1 MDEQKIKK
9 ILKNPSLQIKQDIN
23 TIKPYCETK
32 SVKMKNNITRIPVE
46 ITKKKQ
52 QLLATSF
59 FLKAT
64 KEKNLFFLHNK
75 LSNEI
80 LSIST
85 LSSSSLRICENFQK
99 NVEINK
105 IFIQYRFWIFM
116 RSFWKGSNLFKISS
130 TKNELKIISRNTTVF
145 PSFVGK
151 TFLVKNGK
159 TSLKKITF
167 SSEMV
172 GFKVGVFVF
181 TKKIYW
187 LISNHVFIEN
197 LAVSLKKRNFYELTL
212 HK

>member
-1 MDEQKIKK
+1 MDKQKIKK

-64 KEKNLFFLHNK
+64 KEKNLFLLHNK

-105 IFIQYRFWIFM
+105 IFIQYRF
-116 RSFWKGSNLFKISS
+116 
-130 TKNELKIISRNTTVF
+130 
-145 PSFVGK
+145 
-151 TFLVKNGK
+151 
-159 TSLKKITF
+159 
-167 SSEMV
+167 
-172 GFKVGVFVF
+172 
-181 TKKIYW
+181 
-187 LISNHVFIEN
+187 
-197 LAVSLKKRNFYELTL
+197 
-212 HK
+212 